1 MFAIPGVL
9 SLLVLTYIR
18 PQQFIEQLHG
28 VPLLALTYIT
38 TGIGLLIDLRLRTLR
53 LQRAPILVPAALF
66 FLWCIITDLVRAPST
81 VSSAVGQIFT
91 LTALFSC
98 IAFSVQSF
106 RGFRVLAGGLIAIA
120 LFLSAIGIHQ
130 RLNDTGCIRYK
141 VSRAGDWDGRACDT
155 VKDCREDGEPG
166 ASYSCDHVGLFGSY
180 AIDGRVKWIGVIQD
194 PNELA
199 MCISVC
205 IPLIIGLYLCR
216 PGRRRLFAAGVGIL
230 AILLCLIYTGSRGG
244 QLVFLSAVGVYFIR
258 RYGLRGVA
266 ICAVVALPVLAFG
279 GRHGQ
284 EADES
289 TMERIEALYIAM
301 TLMVSY
307 PLTGAG
313 FGQFGNYNELT
324 AHNSY
329 ALSVSELGFP
339 GLFLFVTMLYL
350 TLKTSVLAL
359 RRYSP
364 DGPAKVAHVWAGALI
379 AAQAGFMIGI
389 FLLSF
394 NVHPVLWIFFATC
407 TAFYFAIRR
416 HDPTFEVTFGW
427 VDAGRVFAFVVSIST
442 FMYVYS
448 RFKMAG
454 H

>member
-1 MFAIPGVL
+1 MFAIPGML
-9 SLLVLTYIR
+9 MLLVLTYIR
-18 PQQFIEQLHG
+18 PQQFVTQLQG
-28 VPLLALTYIT
+28 VPLLHLTYIT
-38 TGIGLLIDLRLRTLR
+38 TGIGLLIDVRLRTLR

-66 FLWCIITDLVRAPST
+66 FLWCLITDVIRAPSA
-81 VSSAVGQIFT
+81 VSSAVGQVFT
-91 LTALFSC
+91 LTALFMC

-106 RGFRVLAGGLIAIA
+106 RGFRVLATGLICIA
-120 LFLSAIGIHQ
+120 LFLSAIGIEQ
-130 RLNDTGCIRYK
+130 RLGDTGCIRYK
-141 VSRAGDWDGRACDT
+141 MARAGTWDGRSCDT
-155 VKDCREDGEPG
+155 VKDCHEDGEPG
-166 ASYSCDHVGLFGSY
+166 ASYSCDHIGLFGSY

-216 PGRRRLFAAGVGIL
+216 PGRQRFVVAGLAVF

-244 QLVFLSAVGVYFIR
+244 QLVFLSAVGVYFVR

-266 ICAVVALPVLAFG
+266 ICAVVALPVLALG
-279 GRHGQ
+279 GRSGA
-284 EADES
+284 EADQS

-301 TLMVSY
+301 TLMVSF

-313 FGQFGNYNELT
+313 FGQFTNYNDLT

-339 GLFLFVTMLYL
+339 GLFLFATMLYL
-350 TLKTSVLAL
+350 TLKTSILAL
-359 RRYSP
+359 KRYSP

-379 AAQAGFMIGI
+379 AAQSGFMIGI

-407 TAFYFAIRR
+407 TAFYFAVRR
-416 HDPTFEVTFGW
+416 HDPSFEVTFGW
-427 VDAGRVFAFVVSIST
+427 VDAARVGAFVLCIST
-442 FMYVYS
+442 FMYGYS

>member
-9 SLLVLTYIR
+9 MLLVLTYIR
-18 PQQFIEQLHG
+18 PQQFVTQLQG
-28 VPLLALTYIT
+28 VPLLHLTYIT

-66 FLWCIITDLVRAPST
+66 LLWCIVTDVIHAPSY
-81 VSSAVGQIFT
+81 VSNAIGELFT
-91 LTALFSC
+91 LTALFMC
-98 IAFSVQSF
+98 VAFSIQSF
-106 RGFRVLAGGLIAIA
+106 RGFRVLVTGLIAIA
-120 LFLSAIGIHQ
+120 LFLSAIGIQQ
-130 RLNDTGCIRYK
+130 RLGETGCIRYK
-141 VSRAGDWDGRACDT
+141 ATRAGTWDGRTCDT
-155 VKDCREDGEPG
+155 VKDCHEDGEPG
-166 ASYSCDHVGLFGSY
+166 ASYSCDHIGLFGSY

-199 MCISVC
+199 MCIAVC

-216 PGRRRLFAAGVGIL
+216 PNRRRMVLAGAAIV

-244 QLVFLSAVGVYFIR
+244 QLVFLSAVGVYFVR

-279 GRHGQ
+279 GRSGV

-313 FGQFGNYNELT
+313 FGQFTNYNDLT

-339 GLFLFVTMLYL
+339 GLFLFATMLYL
-350 TLKTSVLAL
+350 TLKTSILAL
-359 RRYSP
+359 QRYSP
-364 DGPAKVAHVWAGALI
+364 DGPAKVVHVWAGALI
-379 AAQAGFMIGI
+379 AAQSGFMIGI

-427 VDAGRVFAFVVSIST
+427 VDAARVGAFVVGISL
-442 FMYVYS
+442 FMYSYS